1 MLRYTLLLLGPKS
14 LVDENLE
21 NIKDYL
27 PYSLKAAEEL
37 LGMPAYF
44 NQLPPSDID
53 NVRSLSFAKT

>member
-1 MLRYTLLLLGPKS
+1 MLGPKS